1 MSVLHRVFLSM
12 LVFAALPA
20 CAANLVNNPGFE
32 SGVQGMVPT
41 GWTKWWA
48 SWSGGYYATT
58 ETVAAYSGSYG
69 LREYIT
75 GSASFGV
82 YQEVSVIP
90 NNAYK
95 LNGMWRAVT
104 AGSQNWF
111 EIILLDGPWNIDQA
125 DSAPGVFNNVVA
137 GWDAHPS
144 FGHPAPASWA
154 WEPFSA
160 TYGNCVSPYIKNG
173 VRTASGNKMTIVLK
187 IGCASLTK
195 PTVYF
200 DNISLTPV
208 PKTTVGLPST
218 SITRTGPVSFSVDF
232 TESVTGF
239 ESPSDVEVITT
250 GTAAAG
256 TIIVEPVTSASYRVT
271 LSDIAGDGTIAVKI
285 KENAAQ
291 NADGNGNLESAV
303 SQAVQVLEND
313 GSIAEI
319 KGKSDGTLVKLA
331 GKLLSLKR
339 TGFGYIQEP
348 DRTCGIRIE
357 GAISGSVNDAILL
370 VGTLR
375 KPTDSEPYIQISSI
389 ASNGSV
395 PIRPLGA
402 NNRAISS
409 GMLDGLLVRTWGK
422 VKSIGANSYVLCDGS
437 DNEGIAVI
445 TLGSPEVGVGDFVT
459 VTGVIGVVN
468 GSRVVYSQ
476 SSN

>member
-1 MSVLHRVFLSM
+1 MSVLHRVFLLM
-12 LVFAALPA
+12 LIFAALPA
-20 CAANLVNNPGFE
+20 CAANLINNPGFE

-41 GWTKWWA
+41 GWTRWWA

-58 ETVAAYSGSYG
+58 ETVAAYSGNYG

-82 YQEVSVIP
+82 YQEVSVVP
-90 NNAYK
+90 GNAYK

-144 FGHPAPASWA
+144 FGHPAPSSWV

-173 VRTASGNKMTIVLK
+173 VRTASGNKMTVVLK

-208 PKTTVGLPST
+208 PKVTVGLPST
-218 SITRTGPVSFSVDF
+218 SITRTGPVSFSVNF

-239 ESPSDVEVITT
+239 ESPADIEVITT
-250 GTAAAG
+250 GTAAVG
-256 TIIVEPVTSASYRVT
+256 TITVEPVTSASYTVT
-271 LSDIAGDGTIAVKI
+271 LSNITGDGTIAMKI

-303 SQAVQVLEND
+303 SQAVQILGAD

-319 KGKSDGTLVKLA
+319 KGKSDGTPVKLA

-357 GAISGSVNDAILL
+357 GAISGNVADEVLL
-370 VGTLR
+370 IGTLR
-375 KPTDSEPYIQISSI
+375 KLTDREPYIQVGSM
-389 ASNGSV
+389 ASNGSA
-395 PIRPLGA
+395 PIRPLGT
-402 NNRAISS
+402 NNRAIGS
-409 GMLDGLLVRTWGK
+409 GLLDGLLVRTWGK
-422 VKSIGANSYVLCDGS
+422 VKSIGADSYVLCDGS
-437 DNEGIAVI
+437 DDAGITVI
-445 TLGSPEVGVGDFVT
+445 TLGSPEVGVGEFVT
-459 VTGVIGVVN
+459 VTGVVGIVG
-468 GSRVVYSQ
+468 GSHVIYAR
-476 SSN
+476 